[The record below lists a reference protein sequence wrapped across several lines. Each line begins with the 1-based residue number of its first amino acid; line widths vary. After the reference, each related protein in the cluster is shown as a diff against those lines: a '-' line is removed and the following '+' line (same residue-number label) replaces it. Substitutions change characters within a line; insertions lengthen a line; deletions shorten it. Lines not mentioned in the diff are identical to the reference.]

1 MTDAAPALPDAEL
14 RETLDLLSTVVASV
28 SDRVDNQG
36 NAIDKLTK
44 TAAATR
50 QAAFAAQKQTDPER
64 YGEIIAGTVDGQ
76 TRDALQQRVA
86 TIGELLSRERH
97 GAQKVFNPDCPLRL
111 LFLLVLFRRGQ
122 FSDIGCDGSCLYSL
136 ADIPQV
142 EGHFLYAST
151 NLGHD
156 QAFRFRCAVDLGPR
170 VLPSAAGLTQLSA

>member
-97 GAQKVFNPDCPLRL
+97 GAQKVFNPDCPPYACYSYSS
-111 LFLLVLFRRGQ
+111 
-122 FSDIGCDGSCLYSL
+122 FSGAGSFPISSGDGSCLYSL

-156 QAFRFRCAVDLGPR
+156 QAFRFRCAVDLASWRGFCPQR
-170 VLPSAAGLTQLSA
+170 LV

>member
-64 YGEIIAGTVDGQ
+64 YGEIIASTVDRQ

-97 GAQKVFNPDCPLRL
+97 AAQKVFNEVHSVKDEILKNIRREAEDANGWRKRIP
-111 LFLLVLFRRGQ
+111 FIAAVSVVLVLGFSVGAPRFMAVYGQ
-122 FSDIGCDGSCLYSL
+122 SCQIIGGEWLKTTSEVRACVFY
-136 ADIPQV
+136 AD
-142 EGHFLYAST
+142 
-151 NLGHD
+151 
-156 QAFRFRCAVDLGPR
+156 
-170 VLPSAAGLTQLSA
+170 

>member
-64 YGEIIAGTVDGQ
+64 YGEIIAARWTGKHEMHFNN
-76 TRDALQQRVA
+76 ALQRLV
-86 TIGELLSRERH
+86 
-97 GAQKVFNPDCPLRL
+97 NCCPGKGMQPKR
-111 LFLLVLFRRGQ
+111 
-122 FSDIGCDGSCLYSL
+122 SL
-136 ADIPQV
+136 TKSIV
-142 EGHFLYAST
+142 
-151 NLGHD
+151 
-156 QAFRFRCAVDLGPR
+156 
-170 VLPSAAGLTQLSA
+170 